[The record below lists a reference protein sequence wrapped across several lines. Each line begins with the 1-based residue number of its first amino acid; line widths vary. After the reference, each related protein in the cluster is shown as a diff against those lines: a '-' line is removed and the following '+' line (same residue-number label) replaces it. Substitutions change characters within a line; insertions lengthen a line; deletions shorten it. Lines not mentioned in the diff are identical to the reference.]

1 MKGSKAETYAAKD
14 AVQQAR
20 DWSTLR
26 AEMERLDDMD
36 EATILGTLEGET
48 NLLEAIAI
56 IDEFILDAEA
66 DEAGAAAVIKRIQD
80 RKERAARRQDRLR
93 AVVTQAMD
101 VAGLK
106 TAKTAGG
113 TYTIR
118 ATPPAPIVEDE
129 SQIPAAY
136 FKPQEPKLDK
146 KAVNEAVTN
155 GETIPGVRMSN
166 GGISLTI
173 RRS

>member
-1 MKGSKAETYAAKD
+1 MNAAAK
-14 AVQQAR
+14 QAHAEKEVARQVR

-26 AEMERLDDMD
+26 SELERLDEMD
-36 EATILGTLEGET
+36 ERTILDTLEGET
-48 NLLEAIAI
+48 DLLEAIAQ

-66 DEAGAAAVIKRIQD
+66 DEAGAKQVIERLKD
-80 RKERAARRQDRLR
+80 RQSRAERRQERLR
-93 AVVTQAMD
+93 TIVSQVMD

-106 TAKTAGG
+106 TVKAAGG
-113 TYTIR
+113 TYTLR
-118 ATPPAPIVEDE
+118 ETPPTVVVEDE

-136 FKPQEPKLDK
+136 FKPSDPKLDK
-146 KAVNEAVTN
+146 KALNEAMKDGAN
-155 GETIPGVRMSN
+155 IPGARMSN